1 LRREL
6 SEMVELDELDR
17 KVLSL
22 FPGRAV
28 RKDLLGPLR
37 KHLNVPAYVVEYLL
51 GKYCSSADPE
61 VIGEGIEEVKRILTE
76 NYVHPD
82 QAEVLKSRVKEIG
95 RFRVIDK
102 VKVRLHETED
112 KYWAE
117 LVNLQLPYVN
127 IREDY
132 VKRYERLLGGGLWGI
147 IDLGY
152 DPDIF
157 HKGALRPF
165 VIEQFRPIQLEIT
178 ALQDIKE
185 KRSQFTREEWIDLL
199 IRSMGLEPSK
209 LDPRLKMLNLCRAI
223 PLAESNYNLVELG
236 PRGTGKSYVYRE
248 LSPYAILVSG
258 GETTVAGL
266 FIDMRGRGRMGLVM
280 LWDVVAFDEV
290 AGLRRLSDAQAVQIL
305 KDYMESGGFA
315 RIREEFKGTASLVF
329 IGNIDYDVQ
338 ELLSIAHLFVP
349 FPQEMQDAAFF
360 DRFHAYIPG
369 WEIPRMRTELLTD
382 HYGFVVDYFAW
393 ALREMRQQTYA
404 SAIEGYFDLGE
415 ALDKRD
421 RDAVRKT
428 VSGLIKLI
436 HPDGNFTKEDLE
448 ECLTIALEM
457 RRRVKEQLK
466 KMRSVEYWNTEFS
479 YRDLETSREISVS
492 VPEQPAPIQLPAE
505 PQVGEVLGLA
515 LVKVYGGGALQRF
528 EVIADKG
535 KGRINPLGSMM
546 RVMKES
552 LKAAYEYISHNQKAL
567 GIDVNFKKD
576 YDLTVLAT
584 QMGIPKEGASAG
596 ITILTG
602 LVSALTKKPVRNDL
616 AMTGEITVL
625 GKVLPVEGIHEKI
638 VAAADA
644 GIRTVYIPA
653 GNEKDLQ
660 TLPSNIRQ
668 KIDVKLVSRVEEVL
682 SDAIVG
688 YKPPPSQK
696 QELPELFEKEPH
708 ILLDELENALRRCMR
723 LNLQRLSQNWWVERV
738 PPDIRQKAEER
749 RGKDEI
755 KRDTIDY
762 LDFSDYVK
770 IITKRDNWR
779 EAFKSVF
786 KDETIITAKL
796 RELEPIRNAVRHTR
810 KLTADQKEKL
820 NAITKEILRQIL
832 AAKLNET
839 SSLN

>member
-1 LRREL
+1 
-6 SEMVELDELDR
+6 MVAMDELDR

-22 FPGRAV
+22 FPGKVV

-51 GKYCSSADPE
+51 GKYCSSGDPE
-61 VIGEGIEEVKRILTE
+61 IIAVGIEEVKRILAE
-76 NYVHPD
+76 NYVRPD
-82 QAEVLKSRVKEIG
+82 QAELLKSRVREIG
-95 RFRVIDK
+95 KFRVIDK

-117 LVNLQLPYVN
+117 LVNLQLSYVN
-127 IREDY
+127 IKEDF

-147 IDLGY
+147 VDLGY
-152 DPDIF
+152 DPEIL
-157 HKGALRPF
+157 HKGTMRPF
-165 VIEQFRPIQLEIT
+165 VIEQFRPIQLEVT
-178 ALQDIKE
+178 ALADIRE
-185 KRSQFTREEWIDLL
+185 KRSQFTRDEWMDLL
-199 IRSMGLEPSK
+199 IRSIGLEPDN
-209 LDPRLKMLNLCRAI
+209 LDYRLKILNLLRLI

-248 LSPYAILVSG
+248 LSPYAILISG

-266 FIDMRGRGRMGLVM
+266 FIDMRGKGRMGLVM

-290 AGLRRLSDAQAVQIL
+290 AGLTRLSDAQAVQIL

-369 WEIPRMRTELLTD
+369 WEIPRMRTNILTD

-393 ALREMRQQTYA
+393 VLRELRQQTYA
-404 SAIEGYFDLGE
+404 SAIDRYFELGE

-428 VSGLIKLI
+428 VSGLVKLM
-436 HPDGNFTKEDLE
+436 HPDGNFAKEDLE
-448 ECLTIALEM
+448 EYLSIALEM
-457 RRRVKEQLK
+457 RRRIKEQLK
-466 KMRSVEYWNTEFS
+466 KMRSIEYWNTNFS
-479 YRDLETSREISVS
+479 YRDLETSREIQVS
-492 VPEQPAPIQLPAE
+492 VPEQPTPIQLPTE
-505 PQVGEVLGLA
+505 PRVGEVMGLA
-515 LVKVYGGGALQRF
+515 VVKVYGGGAVQRF
-528 EVIADKG
+528 EVIADRG
-535 KGRINPLGSMM
+535 GGRLNPLGSMM

-567 GIDVNFKKD
+567 GIDVDFKKD

-602 LVSALTKKPVRNDL
+602 LVSALTKKPVRNDV

-625 GKVLPVEGIHEKI
+625 GKILPVEGIHEKI
-638 VAAADA
+638 IAAADA
-644 GIRTVYIPA
+644 GIKTVYVPA

-660 TLPSNIRQ
+660 MLPPDLKNRPDI
-668 KIDVKLVSRVEEVL
+668 KLVSKVEEVL
-682 SDAIVG
+682 DSAIVG
-688 YKPPPSQK
+688 YKTSASTEQD
-696 QELPELFEKEPH
+696 LPELFEKEPH
-708 ILLDELENALRRCMR
+708 IILDELENALRNCIKS
-723 LNLQRLSQNWWVERV
+723 NLQGLSENWWIERI
-738 PPDIRQKAEER
+738 PPDIRQRAEDR
-749 RGKDEI
+749 RSKDDM
-755 KRDTIDY
+755 KRDPVQYI
-762 LDFSDYVK
+762 DFSDYVK
-770 IITKRDNWR
+770 IITKRDNWKNSFNR
-779 EAFKSVF
+779 IF
-786 KDETIITAKL
+786 KDGDIITAKL
-796 RELEPIRNAVRHTR
+796 RELEPIRNAVRHSR
-810 KLTADQKEKL
+810 KLTSEQKEKL
-820 NAITKEILRQIL
+820 KVLTKDIVRQISATTPL
-832 AAKLNET
+832 DKWV
-839 SSLN
+839 S

>member
-1 LRREL
+1 
-6 SEMVELDELDR
+6 MIDLDTLDR
-17 KVLSL
+17 KALAV
-22 FPGRAV
+22 FPGRVV

-61 VIGEGIEEVKRILTE
+61 VIADGIEEVKRILTE

-82 QAEVLKSRVKEIG
+82 QAELLKSRVKEKG
-95 RFRVIDK
+95 RFTIIDK

-117 LVNLQLPYVN
+117 LVNLQLTYVN
-127 IREDY
+127 IKEDF

-147 IDLGY
+147 VDLAY
-152 DPDIF
+152 NSEIF
-157 HKGALRPF
+157 HKGAMRPF
-165 VIEQFRPIQLEIT
+165 VIEQLRPIQLEVT
-178 ALQDIKE
+178 ALEDIKE
-185 KRSQFTREEWIDLL
+185 KRSQFTRDEWVDLL
-199 IRSMGLEPSK
+199 IRSMGLESNK
-209 LDPRLKMLNLCRAI
+209 LDHRLKILNICRAI

-329 IGNIDYDVQ
+329 IGNIDYDIQ

-349 FPQEMQDAAFF
+349 FPEEMQDAAFF
-360 DRFHAYIPG
+360 DRFHGYIPG
-369 WEIPRMRTELLTD
+369 WEIPRMRTELLTE

-393 ALREMRQQTYA
+393 ALRELRRYTYA
-404 SAIEGYFDLGE
+404 SAIDRYFELGQ

-448 ECLTIALEM
+448 EYLTIALEM

-466 KMRSVEYWNTEFS
+466 KMRSIEYWNTDFS
-479 YRDLETSREISVS
+479 YRDPETSIEIPVS

-567 GIDVNFKKD
+567 GIDVDFKKD

-602 LVSALTKKPVRNDL
+602 LISALTKKPVRNDV

-638 VAAADA
+638 IAAADA

-660 TLPSNIRQ
+660 TLPY
-668 KIDVKLVSRVEEVL
+668 L
-682 SDAIVG
+682 SLI
-688 YKPPPSQK
+688 
-696 QELPELFEKEPH
+696 H
-708 ILLDELENALRRCMR
+708 I
-723 LNLQRLSQNWWVERV
+723 
-738 PPDIRQKAEER
+738 
-749 RGKDEI
+749 
-755 KRDTIDY
+755 
-762 LDFSDYVK
+762 
-770 IITKRDNWR
+770 
-779 EAFKSVF
+779 
-786 KDETIITAKL
+786 
-796 RELEPIRNAVRHTR
+796 
-810 KLTADQKEKL
+810 
-820 NAITKEILRQIL
+820 
-832 AAKLNET
+832 
-839 SSLN
+839 